1 MSNKTVAAIAAAAL
15 TVGMLVGAAG
25 AIVVG
30 DVTSPDP
37 TGRGM
42 WGQTMPMMGGP
53 MMGGPM
59 MGEADLGDM
68 AALHAQ
74 HHGTTR

>member
-1 MSNKTVAAIAAAAL
+1 VSNRIVAAIGAAAL

-30 DVTSPDP
+30 EVTSSDT

-53 MMGGPM
+53 MMGGADF
-59 MGEADLGDM
+59 GEM
-68 AALHAQ
+68 AELHAQ